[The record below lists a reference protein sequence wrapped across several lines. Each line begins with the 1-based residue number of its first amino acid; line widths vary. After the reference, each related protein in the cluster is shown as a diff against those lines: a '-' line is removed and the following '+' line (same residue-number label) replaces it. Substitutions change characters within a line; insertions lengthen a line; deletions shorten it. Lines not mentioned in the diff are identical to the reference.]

1 MGVDD
6 EKDNN
11 HVRLRRAKSVAQV
24 EGESQKENR
33 IRAVQPDKP

>member
-6 EKDNN
+6 ETSS
-11 HVRLRRAKSVAQV
+11 VRLRRAKSVAQV

>member
-1 MGVDD
+1 MGIDD
-6 EKDNN
+6 EKDN

>member
-1 MGVDD
+1 MGHED
-6 EKDNN
+6 EKGS
-11 HVRLRRAKSVAQV
+11 VRLRRAKSVAQV